1 MVINLITSP
10 SGGGAEVL
18 VRELGKRLDAYE
30 ITNEVYY
37 FNNSNSSIAL
47 NDNETVLNV
56 STRNPL
62 IVLKLRQL
70 FRQKL
75 QEHGNL
81 VIHAHLTWPFFFTV
95 LASFGLNIRLI
106 YTEHN
111 TFNKRRKIPFLKY
124 IERLFYGRYSTIIC
138 ISNGVYESLSKWV
151 GKTLTHRLVVINNGA
166 RIYGFKYRDHSLDQL
181 KFVSVGSL
189 TDKKN
194 LCTAIKALA
203 RMNTIGWQ
211 YDIIGEGP
219 ERSDL
224 ENLIVELGVQKRVN
238 LVGWSDQIEKHLHN
252 ADVQLIPSL
261 WEGFGLVAV
270 EGMSTGLP
278 VVASNVAGLRDVLD
292 LENPAVFLVDE
303 IMAEQAWLNNIHDC
317 IFALSTNRQHIAE
330 ASRKQAEKFGLDEMI
345 KAYCEEYQKFIF
357 ENHSKD

>member
-1 MVINLITSP
+1 MFVLNIISSP

-18 VRELGKRLDAYE
+18 VRELGMRLWDYE
-30 ITNEVYY
+30 IVNEVYY
-37 FNNSNSSIAL
+37 FNNTNTSIVL

-62 IVLKLRQL
+62 TVLKLRQL

-75 QEHGNL
+75 QEQGSL
-81 VIHAHLTWPFFFTV
+81 IVHAHLTWSFFFTA
-95 LASFGLNIRLI
+95 LASLGLNVRLI

-111 TFNKRRKIPFLKY
+111 TFNKRRKIPFFKY
-124 IERLFYGRYSTIIC
+124 IERWFYARYSTIIC
-138 ISNGVYESLSKWV
+138 ISDGVYDSLSKWV
-151 GKTLTHRLVVINNGA
+151 GKSLTDRLVVINNGA
-166 RIYGFKYRDHSLDQL
+166 RIYSLKHRDHSLEQI

-194 LCTAIKALA
+194 FVTTIKALA
-203 RMNTIGWQ
+203 GLRSVDWQ
-211 YDIIGEGP
+211 YDIIGEGS

-224 ENLIVELGVQKRVN
+224 ESLIAKLGVQKRVN

-252 ADVQLIPSL
+252 ADIQLIPSL

-278 VVASNVAGLRDVLD
+278 VVASNVDGLREVLA
-292 LENPAVFLVDE
+292 EQNPSVFLVE
-303 IMAEQAWLNNIHDC
+303 ETTSAQAWLNKIEGC
-317 IFALSTNRQHIAE
+317 ISSLLTNRQKMAE
-330 ASRKQAEKFGLDEMI
+330 ASREQAEKFGLDKMV
-345 KAYCEEYQKFIF
+345 KAYAEEY
-357 ENHSKD
+357 ERLL